1 MTLQFNSKVYAIKC
15 CVVFSLCFSACS
27 YKQYHLESNSN
38 NEPVVKTD
46 FYSFNK
52 PMTVNDAALLDTTA
66 LYIQVFNNTDANKA
80 EQANPA
86 ILKFHNDGYYKISS
100 RRFYG
105 KFDAVRTKQ
114 SAYYGGKF
122 YLEGNKILTE
132 SFYPVQGGKTHYYTK
147 SINKGSIK
155 NDTLKLSVYGSEQCY
170 VKRTAKEVFN

>member
-1 MTLQFNSKVYAIKC
+1 
-15 CVVFSLCFSACS
+15 
-27 YKQYHLESNSN
+27 
-38 NEPVVKTD
+38 
-46 FYSFNK
+46 
-52 PMTVNDAALLDTTA
+52 MTVNDAASLDTTA

-155 NDTLKLSVYGSEQCY
+155 NDTLKLSVYGSEHCY
-170 VKRTAKEVFN
+170 VKRAAKNIFN